1 MGRGQLNLSK
11 YYMGGGGSTNT
22 PKMYYVIYEQPL
34 MIMIR
39 IMNVNDNVREAHGC
53 LDNGL

>member
-1 MGRGQLNLSK
+1 MGE
-11 YYMGGGGSTNT
+11 GGSTNT

-39 IMNVNDNVREAHGC
+39 IMNDVNDNVREAHGC

>member
-1 MGRGQLNLSK
+1 MKFFHKRGM
-11 YYMGGGGSTNT
+11 Y
-22 PKMYYVIYEQPL
+22 KMYYVIYEQPL

-39 IMNVNDNVREAHGC
+39 IMNDVNDNVREAHGC